1 MKMSRRCVV
10 CVIALMALAFG
21 VAGAQ
26 DQPAMSPEQAA
37 MMAAWQK
44 AMTPGPQ
51 HAMLAKMAGEFTLE
65 VKSWMTPGAEP
76 EVSTAHSSRRMI
88 LGGHYLEETVK
99 GSTMGQEFEG
109 RALTGYDNVSGTWFS
124 TWVDSMSTGIMT
136 STGEWD
142 LATGVGTFHG
152 EYNDPMTGAVQKSRT
167 VIHLLEGGGEKM
179 ESYMVNDSG
188 EFKSMEI
195 VYTPTR

>member
-1 MKMSRRCVV
+1 MTTLRRFVV
-10 CVIALMALAFG
+10 CVIALVALCLG

-51 HAMLAKMAGEFTLE
+51 HVMLAKMAGEFTLE
-65 VKSWMTPGAEP
+65 VKSTMAPGAEP
-76 EVSTAHSSRRMI
+76 EVSSAHSSRRMI
-88 LGGHYLEETVK
+88 LGGRYLEETVS

-109 RALTGYDNVSGTWFS
+109 RALTGFDNTSGTWFS

-136 STGEWD
+136 SAGEWD
-142 LATGVGTFHG
+142 LGTGVGTFHG
-152 EYNDPMTGAVQKSRT
+152 EFNDPMTGQVQKSRT
-167 VIHLLEGGGEKM
+167 VIHLLEGGNEKM
-179 ESYMVNDSG
+179 EMYMLTDSG

-195 VYTPTR
+195 LYTRTK

>member
-10 CVIALMALAFG
+10 CVIALMALSLG

-65 VKSWMTPGAEP
+65 VKSTMAPGAEP
-76 EVSTAHSSRRMI
+76 EVSSAHSSRRMI
-88 LGGHYLEETVK
+88 LGGRYLEEKVN

-109 RALTGYDNVSGTWFS
+109 RALTGYDNTSGTWFS

-142 LATGVGTFHG
+142 QGTGVGTFLG
-152 EYNDPMTGAVQKSRT
+152 EFNDPMTGQVQKSRT
-167 VIHLLEGGGEKM
+167 VIHLLEGGNEKM
-179 ESYMVNDSG
+179 EMYMLTDSG

-195 VYTPTR
+195 LYTRTK